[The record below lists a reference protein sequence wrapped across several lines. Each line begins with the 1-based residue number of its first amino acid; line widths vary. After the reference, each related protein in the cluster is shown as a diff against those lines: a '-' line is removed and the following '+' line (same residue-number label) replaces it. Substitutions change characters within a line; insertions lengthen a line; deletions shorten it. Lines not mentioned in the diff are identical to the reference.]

1 MNSLTENKT
10 GKILQ
15 RMLEKDTFSNWL
27 GLKVIEF
34 REGYCKLKYVIR
46 DEMLNGHGG
55 VHGGIIFSAAD
66 SAFAFACNSQ
76 NIISVALDVHI
87 TFVRYAKSG
96 DQLTVEA
103 RELHL
108 GNKISVYDISTKNEA
123 GELIAAFKG
132 TAYRTGKEFLT

>member
-1 MNSLTENKT
+1 MNSTAVIRTE
-10 GKILQ
+10 KILQ
-15 RMLEKDTFSNWL
+15 QMLEKDTFSNWL
-27 GLKVIEF
+27 GLKVIDF
-34 REGYCKLKYVIR
+34 REGYCKLRYVIR

-87 TFVRYAKSG
+87 TFVRYAKTG
-96 DQLTVEA
+96 DELIVEA

-108 GNKISVYDISTKNEA
+108 GNKISVYEISTKNKA
-123 GELIAAFKG
+123 GELIAQFKG
-132 TAYRTGKEFLT
+132 TAYRTGKPFLK

>member
-1 MNSLTENKT
+1 MDSLMENKT
-10 GKILQ
+10 AKILQ
-15 RMLEKDTFSNWL
+15 RMLEKDTFSKWL
-27 GLKVIEF
+27 GLEVTEF
-34 REGYCKLKYVIR
+34 REGYCKLQYIVR
-46 DEMLNGHGG
+46 AEMINGHGG

-96 DQLTVEA
+96 DLLTVEA
-103 RELHL
+103 NELHL
-108 GNKISVYDISTKNEA
+108 GKKISVYDISTKNAA

-132 TAYRTGKEFLT
+132 TAYRTGKEFLK

>member
-1 MNSLTENKT
+1 MDSLTENKT
-10 GKILQ
+10 TKVLQ
-15 RMLEKDTFSNWL
+15 RMLEKDSFSKWL
-27 GLKVIEF
+27 GLEVTEF
-34 REGYCKLKYVIR
+34 REGYCKLQYIIR
-46 DEMLNGHGG
+46 DEMLNGHEI

-87 TFVRYAKSG
+87 TFVRSAKKG
-96 DQLTVEA
+96 DRLFVEA

-108 GNKISVYDISTKNEA
+108 GNKISLYDISTKNNS

-132 TAYRTGKEFLT
+132 TAYRTGKELLK

>member
-1 MNSLTENKT
+1 
-10 GKILQ
+10 
-15 RMLEKDTFSNWL
+15 MLERDAFSKWL
-27 GLKVIEF
+27 GLEVTEF
-34 REGYCKLKYVIR
+34 REGYCKLRYVIR
-46 DEMLNGHGG
+46 DEMLNGHEG

-96 DQLTVEA
+96 DELTVEA

-108 GNKISVYDISTKNEA
+108 GNKISLYDISTKNAE
-123 GELIAAFKG
+123 GELIAIFKG
-132 TAYRTGKEFLT
+132 TAYRTGKEFLK